1 MRDHEK
7 SNAYIKQKFKG
18 KIVDIAIFL
27 DGKKTRKLLV
37 LEFPTKLKSLH
48 MLSISQLCGCQKGGN
63 TYRYGSRCGSVETCC
78 KAAAPIAVPRENAS
92 RGGGAVRAGKDGRTV
107 FGKCE
112 EDLSRNERSQEVQ
125 KEARERRGEK
135 DPAPGDQ

>member
-37 LEFPTKLKSLH
+37 LEFPTKLKAYRVLPSLSCAGATVVLFYFNEMSIKEIAKITGSFEGTVKTRLFAARKRLKKYLETDMESLILWNNNRLKQRESILWSIVLLLGGF
-48 MLSISQLCGCQKGGN
+48 MLSLL
-63 TYRYGSRCGSVETCC
+63 T
-78 KAAAPIAVPRENAS
+78 
-92 RGGGAVRAGKDGRTV
+92 
-107 FGKCE
+107 
-112 EDLSRNERSQEVQ
+112 L
-125 KEARERRGEK
+125 
-135 DPAPGDQ
+135 

>member
-37 LEFPTKLKSLH
+37 LEFPTKL
-48 MLSISQLCGCQKGGN
+48 
-63 TYRYGSRCGSVETCC
+63 
-78 KAAAPIAVPRENAS
+78 
-92 RGGGAVRAGKDGRTV
+92 
-107 FGKCE
+107 
-112 EDLSRNERSQEVQ
+112 
-125 KEARERRGEK
+125 
-135 DPAPGDQ
+135 

>member
-48 MLSISQLCGCQKGGN
+48 MLSISQLCVPDVDEAIAQA
-63 TYRYGSRCGSVETCC
+63 SETEAGEERQHAIMQAEAEVLSTD
-78 KAAAPIAVPRENAS
+78 AAIPLLHERVIQGEVAGVIDAARDPRERILVTAKTHLES
-92 RGGGAVRAGKDGRTV
+92 K
-107 FGKCE
+107 
-112 EDLSRNERSQEVQ
+112 
-125 KEARERRGEK
+125 
-135 DPAPGDQ
+135 

>member
-48 MLSISQLCGCQKGGN
+48 MLSISQLCGCQKEEIHTGTAHG
-63 TYRYGSRCGSVETCC
+63 
-78 KAAAPIAVPRENAS
+78 AAVWRPVVK
-92 RGGGAVRAGKDGRTV
+92 RGAH
-107 FGKCE
+107 
-112 EDLSRNERSQEVQ
+112 
-125 KEARERRGEK
+125 RGT
-135 DPAPGDQ
+135 A